1 MYTVVLFAHSWTRWI
16 LVLLAVVLV
25 FRSLVGL
32 MKGQAYTGMDK
43 SLGLAFFWAL
53 NIQFVLGIA
62 LYAGLSPV
70 TRAAFSDMAA
80 AMKDGAIRFF
90 VAEHF
95 VTAFLA
101 IGAGHFG
108 IARAKRMEEDRKKHL
123 FMLIGSGLC
132 LLLMLALIPW
142 PNLPYGRALFFLP

>member
-95 VTAFLA
+95 VTALLA

>member
-1 MYTVVLFAHSWTRWI
+1 ML
-16 LVLLAVVLV
+16 LLLAVVVL
-25 FRSLVGL
+25 FRSLIGL
-32 MKGQAYTGMDK
+32 MSDQRYSGLDK
-43 SLGLAFFWAL
+43 TLGLTFFWAL
-53 NIQFVLGIA
+53 NIQFILGIA

-95 VTAFLA
+95 VTAILA

-108 IARAKRMEEDRKKHL
+108 IARAKKMEEDKKKHL
-123 FMLIGSGLC
+123 FMFIGSSLC
-132 LLLMLALIPW
+132 LALMLALIPW
-142 PNLPYGRALFFLP
+142 PSLPYGRALFFLP

>member
-1 MYTVVLFAHSWTRWI
+1 MYTFVLFAHSWVRWI
-16 LVLLAVVLV
+16 LLLLAVVLV
-25 FRSLVGL
+25 IRSVIGL
-32 MKGQAYTGMDK
+32 LGANTYSKLDK

-53 NIQFVLGIA
+53 NIQFILGIA
-62 LYAGLSPV
+62 LYAGLSPLV
-70 TRAAFSDMAA
+70 RSAFSDMAA

-90 VAEHF
+90 IAEHF
-95 VTAFLA
+95 VTALLA

-108 IARAKRMEEDRKKHL
+108 IARAKKMTADKKKHL

-142 PNLPYGRALFFLP
+142 PNLPYGRMLFRPF